1 MVQPADGNKGH
12 QKDCYSQFPRG
23 GGMACHARSHREA
36 PGLVRR
42 QRKQGERA
50 FMVISVG
57 RNGRGRGSSLESA
70 GLNNFSGSGV

>member
-1 MVQPADGNKGH
+1 MLFHSGPCGD
-12 QKDCYSQFPRG
+12 
-23 GGMACHARSHREA
+23 A